1 MDIDQG
7 YPTIERVDSALAQIV
22 ALVPE
27 HKRPTGMPVGPRDAA
42 WWMREHVLDQH
53 HQEESPKRHKS
64 GNGWFW
70 PYMDRCIVHARIFL
84 SMPEAEQNYVLA
96 AREDGVPWRGDDMEI
111 FRLVYDETMRMR
123 KMGADAYRAEAVQK
137 LRGVVRA

>member
-7 YPTIERVDSALAQIV
+7 YPTIEQVDSALAQIV

-42 WWMREHVLDQH
+42 RWMREHVLDH
-53 HQEESPKRHKS
+53 HHKEESPRRSKS
-64 GNGWFW
+64 GESWIW
-70 PYMDRCIVHARIFL
+70 PYLDRCVMHLRIFMGL
-84 SMPEAEQNYVLA
+84 PADQQAYILA
-96 AREDGVPWRGDDMEI
+96 AREDGVMWRGDDFDL
-111 FRLVYDETMRMR
+111 FRRVYDETMRMR